1 MSTKIASA
9 FEAERMNIAVEAPE
23 LSRALVALERELRI
37 DPVLRELVK
46 LCASILNGCAYCIDL
61 HTKDARK
68 ADESESGC
76 TRSLPGTRRPS
87 STSASERRW
96 RSPTPSPSSPTRTS
110 RRPPTTR
117 PRAISTPRSSP
128 T

>member
-1 MSTKIASA
+1 MSTEIASA
-9 FEAERMNIAVEAPE
+9 FEAERMNIAVKAPE

-46 LCASILNGCAYCIDL
+46 LRASILNGCAYCIAC
-61 HTKDARK
+61 TPRTRARPTNR
-68 ADESESGC
+68 SSGC

-110 RRPPTTR
+110 RRSPTTR

>member
-1 MSTKIASA
+1 MSTEIASA

-23 LSRALVALERELRI
+23 
-37 DPVLRELVK
+37 
-46 LCASILNGCAYCIDL
+46 
-61 HTKDARK
+61 
-68 ADESESGC
+68 
-76 TRSLPGTRRPS
+76 
-87 STSASERRW
+87 
-96 RSPTPSPSSPTRTS
+96 TPSPSSPTRTS

>member
-1 MSTKIASA
+1 
-9 FEAERMNIAVEAPE
+9 MNIAVEAPE

-46 LCASILNGCAYCIDL
+46 LRASILNGCAYCIDL

-68 ADESESGC
+68 ADESEQRLYGRCLVRGALLQRARASGA
-76 TRSLPGTRRPS
+76 G
-87 STSASERRW
+87 AH
-96 RSPTPSPSSPTRTS
+96 PTPSPSSPTRTS